1 MKTSDYIFY
10 GIMIA
15 LICVNIWDSLR
26 TNKKLREAAQLVKD
40 KFQEGEK

>member
-15 LICVNIWDSLR
+15 LLCVNMRDILR
-26 TNKKLREAAQLVKD
+26 TNKALREAAQLIKD